1 MTLFLGVK
9 KLEKDFTV
17 GKFLAIRELKRN
29 NPWSTALII
38 FVMSLTFFNMVLMG
52 GILIGLADG
61 MMNSFKTYY
70 SSDILIKP
78 ASQNVSI
85 SQSSMLD
92 SLIKSLPSY
101 QALSKRYTV
110 AAILE
115 NENKVKIKETDI
127 GQRVSGTIVGIN
139 PSEEDAVTGLSTQI
153 ITGEFL
159 NDYDTESVVL
169 GKGLLAEYSKGS
181 STESRLEGVL
191 IGSRLKLIIGA
202 SNMEVTVKGI
212 IDTGNTT
219 VDSRIFILE
228 SSMRALTK
236 NHSLNVNEMAVLL
249 HPNAD
254 NKEAKSYILD
264 NFPYNT
270 DIIVE
275 TAEETLPKAISD
287 MKKTF
292 SMLGNIVG
300 VISLIVGAITIFI
313 VIFVN
318 AITRRKYIGIM
329 KGIGISARAIEIS
342 YIIQSLFYAL
352 SGIIFSSF
360 IIIWFLAP
368 WFDLHPL
375 KFPVTEGKLAITT
388 SGLIV
393 RGLILTA
400 TAFISGYIPA
410 KMVTKQNTLDAIL
423 GR

>member
-1 MTLFLGVK
+1 MKIRTSFN
-9 KLEKDFTV
+9 KLKRDITV
-17 GKFLAIRELKRN
+17 GKFLAVRELKRN

-61 MMNSFKTYY
+61 MMSSFKTYY

-78 ASQNVSI
+78 TSQNVSI
-85 SQSSMLD
+85 PQSSMLD

-110 AAILE
+110 ASILV
-115 NENKVKIKETDI
+115 NEDKVKIKDTEI
-127 GQRVSGTIVGIN
+127 GQRVSGTLVGIN
-139 PSEEDAVTGLSTQI
+139 PIEEDIVTGLSTQV

-159 NDYDTESVVL
+159 NDYDTEAIVI

-181 STESRLEGVL
+181 STESRLEGVVV
-191 IGSRLKLIIGA
+191 GSRLKLIIG
-202 SNMEVTVKGI
+202 NYNTEVSVKGI
-212 IDTGNTT
+212 IDTGNST
-219 VDSRIFILE
+219 VDNRIFILE
-228 SSMRALTK
+228 STMRALI
-236 NHSLNVNEMAVLL
+236 NNQNLNVNEVAILL
-249 HPNAD
+249 NQGSN
-254 NKEAKSYILD
+254 NKQAKEYIVD

-270 DIIVE
+270 DIVVE
-275 TAEETLPKAISD
+275 TAEETLPKAILD

-300 VISLIVGAITIFI
+300 VISLVVGAITIFI

-318 AITRRKYIGIM
+318 AITRRKFIGIM

-342 YIIQSLFYAL
+342 YVIQSLFYAL
-352 SGIIFSSF
+352 SGILFSSF
-360 IIIWFLAP
+360 IVIWFLAP

-388 SGLIV
+388 SGLLL
-393 RGLILTA
+393 RGLILTI
-400 TAFISGYIPA
+400 TALISGYIPA

>member
-1 MTLFLGVK
+1 MKFFRGLK
-9 KLEKDFTV
+9 KLKKDFAV

-78 ASQNVSI
+78 TSQHVSI
-85 SQSSMLD
+85 SQTSMLD

-101 QALSKRYTV
+101 KALSKRYTV
-110 AAILE
+110 PAILE
-115 NENKVKIKETDI
+115 NEDKVKIKETDI
-127 GQRVSGTIVGIN
+127 GQRVSSTLVGIN
-139 PSEEDAVTGLSTQI
+139 PSEEDAVTGLSSRVI
-153 ITGEFL
+153 SGDFL
-159 NDYDTESVVL
+159 NSYDTEGIVI

-181 STESRLEGVL
+181 STESRLEGVT
-191 IGSRLKLIIGA
+191 IGSRLKLIIGD
-202 SNMEVTVKGI
+202 SSLEVTVKGI
-212 IDTGNTT
+212 VDSGNTT
-219 VDSRIFILE
+219 VDNRIFILE
-228 SSMRALTK
+228 STMRGLI
-236 NHSLNVNEMAVLL
+236 NNQNLNVTEIAILL
-249 HPNAD
+249 NQGAD
-254 NKEAKSYILD
+254 SQEAKGYIVD
-264 NFPYNT
+264 NFSYNS
-270 DIIVE
+270 DIVVE
-275 TAEETLPKAISD
+275 TANETLPKAISD

-329 KGIGISARAIEIS
+329 KGIGISARAVEIS
-342 YIIQSLFYAL
+342 YVIQSLFYSL
-352 SGIIFSSF
+352 SGILFSSF
-360 IIIWFLAP
+360 VIIWFLAP

-375 KFPVTEGKLAITT
+375 KFPVTT
-388 SGLIV
+388 SGLLI
-393 RGLILTA
+393 RGLILTI
-400 TAFISGYIPA
+400 TAFISGYVPA
-410 KMVTKQNTLDAIL
+410 RMVTKQNTLDAIL

>member
-1 MTLFLGVK
+1 MKLILGFR

-17 GKFLAIRELKRN
+17 GKFLAVRELKRN

-61 MMNSFKTYY
+61 MMSSFKTYY
-70 SSDILIKP
+70 SSDVLIKP

-85 SQSSMLD
+85 SQSSVLD
-92 SLIKSLPSY
+92 SLIKSLPTY
-101 QALSKRYTV
+101 KALSNRYTM

-127 GQRVSGTIVGIN
+127 GQRVSGTVVGIIPN
-139 PSEEDAVTGLSTQI
+139 EEDAVTGLSTQI
-153 ITGEFL
+153 ISGDFL
-159 NDYDTESVVL
+159 NDYDTDGVVL

-181 STESRLEGVL
+181 STETRLEGVM
-191 IGSRLKLIIGA
+191 IGSRLKLIIGVT
-202 SNMEVTVKGI
+202 NMEVIVKGI

-219 VDSRIFILE
+219 VDNRIFILE
-228 SSMRALTK
+228 STMRALT
-236 NHSLNVNEMAVLL
+236 NNQNLNVSEMAVLL

-254 NKEAKSYILD
+254 NNEAKGYITD
-264 NFPYNT
+264 NFPYNSE
-270 DIIVE
+270 IIVE

-300 VISLIVGAITIFI
+300 VISLVVGAITIFI

-342 YIIQSLFYAL
+342 YVIQSLFYAL
-352 SGIIFSSF
+352 SGIVFSSF

-375 KFPVTEGKLAITT
+375 KFPVTEGRLAITS

-393 RGLILTA
+393 RGIILTI
-400 TAFISGYIPA
+400 TAFVSGYVPA

>member
-1 MTLFLGVK
+1 MKLRKDLSKLK
-9 KLEKDFTV
+9 KDIEV
-17 GKFLAIRELKRN
+17 GQFLAVRELKRN

-78 ASQNVSI
+78 SSQNSSI
-85 SQSSMLD
+85 SQSSILD

-101 QALSKRYTV
+101 KALSKRYTM

-115 NENKVKIKETDI
+115 NENVIKIKDTEI
-127 GQRVSGTIVGIN
+127 GQRVSSTLVGIN
-139 PSEEDAVTGLSTQI
+139 PSEEDAVTGLSSQI
-153 ITGEFL
+153 IKGEFL
-159 NDYDTESVVL
+159 NDYDTEGVVL
-169 GKGLLAEYSKGS
+169 GKSLLAEYSKGS
-181 STESRLEGVL
+181 STETRLEGVVV
-191 IGSRLKLIIGA
+191 GSRLKLIIG
-202 SNMEVTVKGI
+202 NTNIEVSVKGI

-219 VDSRIFILE
+219 VDNRIFILE
-228 SSMRALTK
+228 STMRALI
-236 NHSLNVNEMAVLL
+236 NNQSLNVNEIAILL
-249 HPNAD
+249 NQGSD
-254 NKEAKSYILD
+254 NEEAKGYIVD
-264 NFPYNT
+264 NFSYNA

-342 YIIQSLFYAL
+342 YVIQSLFYAL
-352 SGIIFSSF
+352 TGILFSSF

-375 KFPVTEGKLAITT
+375 IFPVSEGKLTITAN
-388 SGLIV
+388 GLVI
-393 RGLILTA
+393 RGFILTV
-400 TAFISGYIPA
+400 TSFVSGYVPA
-410 KMVTKQNTLDAIL
+410 WMVTKQNTLDAIL

>member
-1 MTLFLGVK
+1 MKLRKSLSKLK
-9 KLEKDFTV
+9 KDIKV
-17 GKFLAIRELKRN
+17 GQFLAVRELKRN

-92 SLIKSLPSY
+92 SLIKSLPSHK
-101 QALSKRYTV
+101 ASSKRYTM

-115 NENKVKIKETDI
+115 NENNVKIKDTEI
-127 GQRVSGTIVGIN
+127 GQRVSSTLVGIN

-159 NDYDTESVVL
+159 NDYDTEGIVL

-181 STESRLEGVL
+181 STESRLEGVD
-191 IGSRLKLIIGA
+191 IGSRLKLIIGGT
-202 SNMEVTVKGI
+202 SIDVTVKGI
-212 IDTGNTT
+212 IDTGNST
-219 VDSRIFILE
+219 VDNRIFILE
-228 SSMRALTK
+228 STMRALT
-236 NHSLNVNEMAVLL
+236 NNQGLNVNEIAILL
-249 HPNAD
+249 NQGSD
-254 NKEAKSYILD
+254 SKEAKGYIVD
-264 NFPYNT
+264 NFPFNS

-275 TAEETLPKAISD
+275 TADETLPKAISD

-300 VISLIVGAITIFI
+300 VISLVVGAITIFI

-342 YIIQSLFYAL
+342 YVTQSLFYAL
-352 SGIIFSSF
+352 AGILFSSF

-375 KFPVTEGKLAITT
+375 KFPVSEGKLAITT
-388 SGLIV
+388 SGLIL
-393 RGLILTA
+393 RGLILTV
-400 TAFISGYIPA
+400 TAFISGYVPA
-410 KMVTKQNTLDAIL
+410 WMVTRQNTLDAIL

>member
-1 MTLFLGVK
+1 MKLRKSLSKLK
-9 KLEKDFTV
+9 KDIKV
-17 GKFLAIRELKRN
+17 GQFLAVRELKRN

-92 SLIKSLPSY
+92 SLIKSLPSHK
-101 QALSKRYTV
+101 ASSKRYTM

-115 NENKVKIKETDI
+115 NENNVKIKDTEI
-127 GQRVSGTIVGIN
+127 GQRVSSTLVGIN

-159 NDYDTESVVL
+159 NDYDTEGIVL

-181 STESRLEGVL
+181 STESRLEGVD
-191 IGSRLKLIIGA
+191 IGSRLKLIIGGT
-202 SNMEVTVKGI
+202 SIDVTVKGI
-212 IDTGNTT
+212 IDTGNST
-219 VDSRIFILE
+219 VDNRIFILE
-228 SSMRALTK
+228 STMRALT
-236 NHSLNVNEMAVLL
+236 NNQGLNVNEIAILL
-249 HPNAD
+249 NQGSD
-254 NKEAKSYILD
+254 SKEAKGYIVD
-264 NFPYNT
+264 NFPYNS

-275 TAEETLPKAISD
+275 TADETLPKAISD

-300 VISLIVGAITIFI
+300 VISLVVGAITIFI

-342 YIIQSLFYAL
+342 YVTQSLFYAL
-352 SGIIFSSF
+352 AGILFSSF

-375 KFPVTEGKLAITT
+375 KFPVSEGKLAITT
-388 SGLIV
+388 SGLIL
-393 RGLILTA
+393 RGLILTV
-400 TAFISGYIPA
+400 TAFISGYVPA
-410 KMVTKQNTLDAIL
+410 WMVTRQNTLDAIL

>member
-1 MTLFLGVK
+1 MKMRTSFNKLK
-9 KLEKDFTV
+9 KDLTV
-17 GKFLAIRELKRN
+17 GQFLAVRELKRN

-78 ASQNVSI
+78 VSQNTSI
-85 SQSSMLD
+85 SQASMLD
-92 SLIKSLPSY
+92 SVIKSLPSY
-101 QALSKRYTV
+101 KSLSKRYTV
-110 AAILE
+110 PAILE
-115 NENKVKIKETDI
+115 NESKVKIKDTEI
-127 GQRVSGTIVGIN
+127 GQRVSSTLVGIN
-139 PSEEDAVTGLSTQI
+139 PSEEDAVTGLSSQLI
-153 ITGEFL
+153 EGEFL
-159 NDYDTESVVL
+159 SDYDTEGIIV
-169 GKGLLAEYSKGS
+169 GKSLLAEYSKGS
-181 STESRLEGVL
+181 STESRLEGVVV
-191 IGSRLKLIIGA
+191 GSRLKLMIGKTETDV
-202 SNMEVTVKGI
+202 SVKGI
-212 IDTGNTT
+212 IDTGNST

-228 SSMRALTK
+228 STMRALT
-236 NHSLNVNEMAVLL
+236 NNQSLDVNEIAVLL
-249 HPNAD
+249 NQGSD
-254 NKEAKSYILD
+254 NKQAKGYIVD
-264 NFPYNT
+264 NFSYNT
-270 DIIVE
+270 DVIVE

-342 YIIQSLFYAL
+342 YVIQSLFYAL
-352 SGIIFSSF
+352 SGILFSSL

-375 KFPVTEGKLAITT
+375 KFPVTEGRLAITT
-388 SGLIV
+388 NGLII
-393 RGLILTA
+393 RGLILTI
-400 TAFISGYIPA
+400 TAFISGYVPA
-410 KMVTKQNTLDAIL
+410 WMVTKQNTLDAIL

>member
-1 MTLFLGVK
+1 MKLRKSLSKLK
-9 KLEKDFTV
+9 KDIKV
-17 GKFLAIRELKRN
+17 GQFLAVRELKRN

-92 SLIKSLPSY
+92 SLIKSLPSHK
-101 QALSKRYTV
+101 ASSKRYTM

-115 NENKVKIKETDI
+115 NENNVKIKDTEI
-127 GQRVSGTIVGIN
+127 GQRVSSTLVGIN

-159 NDYDTESVVL
+159 NDYDTEGVVL

-181 STESRLEGVL
+181 STESRLEGVD
-191 IGSRLKLIIGA
+191 IGSRLKLIIGGT
-202 SNMEVTVKGI
+202 SIDVTVKGI
-212 IDTGNTT
+212 IDTGNST
-219 VDSRIFILE
+219 VDNRIFILE
-228 SSMRALTK
+228 STMRALT
-236 NHSLNVNEMAVLL
+236 NNQGLNVNEIAILL
-249 HPNAD
+249 NQGSD
-254 NKEAKSYILD
+254 SKEAKGYIVD
-264 NFPYNT
+264 NFPFNS

-275 TAEETLPKAISD
+275 TADETLPKAISD

-300 VISLIVGAITIFI
+300 VISLVVGAITIFI

-342 YIIQSLFYAL
+342 YVTQSLFYAL
-352 SGIIFSSF
+352 AGILFSSF

-375 KFPVTEGKLAITT
+375 KFPVSEGKLAITT
-388 SGLIV
+388 SGLIL
-393 RGLILTA
+393 RGLILTV
-400 TAFISGYIPA
+400 TAFISGYVPA
-410 KMVTKQNTLDAIL
+410 WMVTRQNTLDAIL

>member
-1 MTLFLGVK
+1 MKLFLGFR

-92 SLIKSLPSY
+92 SLIRSLPSY

-115 NENKVKIKETDI
+115 NENKVKVKETDI
-127 GQRVSGTIVGIN
+127 GQRVSGTVVGIN

-153 ITGEFL
+153 IIGEFL
-159 NDYDTESVVL
+159 NNYDTEGIVL

-181 STESRLEGVL
+181 STESRLEGVI
-191 IGSRLKLIIGA
+191 IGSRLKLIIGV
-202 SNMEVTVKGI
+202 SNMEVIVKGI

-219 VDSRIFILE
+219 IDNRIFMLE
-228 SSMRALTK
+228 STMRALT
-236 NHSLNVNEMAVLL
+236 NNQSLNINEMAVLL

-254 NKEAKSYILD
+254 SKEAKGYIVD

-275 TAEETLPKAISD
+275 TADETLPKAISD

-342 YIIQSLFYAL
+342 YVIQSLFYAL

-368 WFDLHPL
+368 WFELHPL

-388 SGLIV
+388 SGLII
-393 RGLILTA
+393 RGLILTV
-400 TAFISGYIPA
+400 TAFISGYVPA

>member
-1 MTLFLGVK
+1 MKIQASLNKLK
-9 KLEKDFTV
+9 KDLIV
-17 GKFLAIRELKRN
+17 GQFLAVRELKRN

-78 ASQNVSI
+78 VSQNTSI
-85 SQSSMLD
+85 SQASMLD
-92 SLIKSLPSY
+92 SVIKSLPTY
-101 QALSKRYTV
+101 KALSKRYTV

-115 NENKVKIKETDI
+115 NEGKVKIKDTEI
-127 GQRVSGTIVGIN
+127 GQRVSSTLVGIN
-139 PSEEDAVTGLSTQI
+139 PSEEDVVTGLSSQLI
-153 ITGEFL
+153 EGVFL
-159 NDYDTESVVL
+159 SDYDTDGIIV
-169 GKGLLAEYSKGS
+169 GKSLLAEYSKGS
-181 STESRLEGVL
+181 STESRLEGV
-191 IGSRLKLIIGA
+191 IVGSRLKLMIGKTEA
-202 SNMEVTVKGI
+202 DVSVKGI
-212 IDTGNTT
+212 IDTGNST
-219 VDSRIFILE
+219 VDGRIFILE
-228 SSMRALTK
+228 STMRALT
-236 NHSLNVNEMAVLL
+236 NNQSLNVNEIAVLL
-249 HPNAD
+249 SHGSD
-254 NKEAKSYILD
+254 NKEAKGYIVD
-264 NFPYNT
+264 NFSYST
-270 DIIVE
+270 DVIVE

-342 YIIQSLFYAL
+342 YVIQSLFYAL
-352 SGIIFSSF
+352 SGILFSSL

-375 KFPVTEGKLAITT
+375 KFPVTEGRLAITT
-388 SGLIV
+388 NGLII
-393 RGLILTA
+393 RGFILSV
-400 TAFISGYIPA
+400 TAFISGYVPA
-410 KMVTKQNTLDAIL
+410 WMVTKQNTLDAIL

>member
-300 VISLIVGAITIFI
+300 IISLIVGAITIFI

>member
-1 MTLFLGVK
+1 MKIRTSFN
-9 KLEKDFTV
+9 KLKRDITV
-17 GKFLAIRELKRN
+17 GKFLAVRELKRN

-61 MMNSFKTYY
+61 MMSSFKTYY

-78 ASQNVSI
+78 TSQNVSI
-85 SQSSMLD
+85 PQSSMLD

-110 AAILE
+110 ASILV
-115 NENKVKIKETDI
+115 NEDKVKIKDTEI
-127 GQRVSGTIVGIN
+127 GQRVSGTLVGIN
-139 PSEEDAVTGLSTQI
+139 PIEEDVVTGLSTQV

-159 NDYDTESVVL
+159 NDYDTEAIII

-181 STESRLEGVL
+181 STESRLEGVVV
-191 IGSRLKLIIGA
+191 GSRLKLIIG
-202 SNMEVTVKGI
+202 NNNTEVSVKGI
-212 IDTGNTT
+212 IDTGNST
-219 VDSRIFILE
+219 VDNRIFILE
-228 SSMRALTK
+228 STMRALI
-236 NHSLNVNEMAVLL
+236 NNQNLNVNEVAILL
-249 HPNAD
+249 NQGSN
-254 NKEAKSYILD
+254 NKQAKEYIVD

-270 DIIVE
+270 DIVVE
-275 TAEETLPKAISD
+275 TAEETLPKAILD

-300 VISLIVGAITIFI
+300 VISLVVGAITIFI

-318 AITRRKYIGIM
+318 AITRRKFIGIM

-342 YIIQSLFYAL
+342 YVIQSLFYAL

-360 IIIWFLAP
+360 IVIWFLAP

-388 SGLIV
+388 SGLIL
-393 RGLILTA
+393 RGLILTI
-400 TAFISGYIPA
+400 TALISGYIPA

>member
-1 MTLFLGVK
+1 MKLFLGFR

-92 SLIKSLPSY
+92 SLVKSLPSY
-101 QALSKRYTV
+101 KALSKRYTV

-127 GQRVSGTIVGIN
+127 GQRVSGTVVGIN

-153 ITGEFL
+153 INGEFL
-159 NDYDTESVVL
+159 NDYDTEGIVL

-181 STESRLEGVL
+181 STESRLEGVM
-191 IGSRLKLIIGA
+191 IGSRLKLIIGV
-202 SNMEVTVKGI
+202 SNMEVIVKGI

-219 VDSRIFILE
+219 IDNRIFMLE
-228 SSMRALTK
+228 STMRALT
-236 NHSLNVNEMAVLL
+236 NNQSLNINEMAVLL

-254 NKEAKSYILD
+254 SKEAKGYIVD

-275 TAEETLPKAISD
+275 TADETLPKAISD

-300 VISLIVGAITIFI
+300 IISLIVGAITIFI

-342 YIIQSLFYAL
+342 YVIQSLFYAL

-368 WFDLHPL
+368 WFELHPL

-388 SGLIV
+388 SGLII
-393 RGLILTA
+393 RGLILTV
-400 TAFISGYIPA
+400 TAFISGYVPA

>member
-1 MTLFLGVK
+1 MKIRTSFN
-9 KLEKDFTV
+9 KLKRDITV
-17 GKFLAIRELKRN
+17 GKFLAVRELKRN

-61 MMNSFKTYY
+61 MMSSFKTYY

-78 ASQNVSI
+78 TSQNVSI
-85 SQSSMLD
+85 PQSSMLD

-110 AAILE
+110 ASILV
-115 NENKVKIKETDI
+115 NEDKVKIKDTEI
-127 GQRVSGTIVGIN
+127 GQRVSGTLVGIN
-139 PSEEDAVTGLSTQI
+139 PIEEDVVTGLSTQV

-159 NDYDTESVVL
+159 NDYDTEAIVI

-181 STESRLEGVL
+181 STESRLEGVVV
-191 IGSRLKLIIGA
+191 GSRLKLIIG
-202 SNMEVTVKGI
+202 NYNTEVSVKGI
-212 IDTGNTT
+212 IDTGNST
-219 VDSRIFILE
+219 VDNRIFILE
-228 SSMRALTK
+228 STMRALI
-236 NHSLNVNEMAVLL
+236 NNQNLNVNEVAILL
-249 HPNAD
+249 NQGSN
-254 NKEAKSYILD
+254 NKQAKEYIVD

-270 DIIVE
+270 DIVVE
-275 TAEETLPKAISD
+275 TAEETLPKAILD

-300 VISLIVGAITIFI
+300 VISLVVGAITIFI

-318 AITRRKYIGIM
+318 AITRRKFIGIM

-342 YIIQSLFYAL
+342 YVIQSLFYAL

-360 IIIWFLAP
+360 IVIWFLAP

-388 SGLIV
+388 SGLIL
-393 RGLILTA
+393 RGLILTI
-400 TAFISGYIPA
+400 TALISGYIPA

>member
-1 MTLFLGVK
+1 MKIFAYFT
-9 KLEKDFTV
+9 KLQKDFSV
-17 GKFLAIRELKRN
+17 GQFLAVRELKRN

-85 SQSSMLD
+85 SESSL
-92 SLIKSLPSY
+92 LNNVVKSLPSY
-101 QALSKRYTV
+101 QASSTRYTTP
-110 AAILE
+110 AILE
-115 NENKVKIKETDI
+115 NEDKVKISASEI
-127 GQRVSGTIVGIN
+127 GQRVSGTLVGIN
-139 PSEEDAVTGLSTQI
+139 PLEEDAVTGLSSKI
-153 ITGEFL
+153 ISGEYL
-159 NDYDTESVVL
+159 NGYDTNSVVL
-169 GKGLLAEYSKGS
+169 GKSLLAEYSQGS
-181 STESRLEGVL
+181 STESRLENIR

-202 SNMEVTVKGI
+202 VNIEVLVSGI
-212 IDTGNTT
+212 VDTGNST
-219 VDSRIFILE
+219 VDSRIFIPE
-228 SSMRALTK
+228 STMRSLI
-236 NHSLNVNEMAVLL
+236 NNQSLNASEIAILL
-249 HPNAD
+249 HSNSD
-254 NKEAKSYILD
+254 KEEAKAYILD
-264 NFPYNT
+264 NFSYGD
-270 DIIVE
+270 DIIAE

-342 YIIQSLFYAL
+342 YVIQSLFYAL
-352 SGIIFSSF
+352 SGILFSSL
-360 IIIWFLAP
+360 IIILFLAP

-375 KFPVTEGKLAITT
+375 KFPVTEGRLAITT
-388 SGLIV
+388 NGLII
-393 RGLILTA
+393 RGLILTV
-400 TAFISGYIPA
+400 TAFISGYVPA
-410 KMVTKQNTLDAIL
+410 WMVTKQNTLDAIL

>member
-1 MTLFLGVK
+1 MKLFLGFR

-92 SLIKSLPSY
+92 SLIRSLPSY

-115 NENKVKIKETDI
+115 NENKVKVKETDI
-127 GQRVSGTIVGIN
+127 GQRVSGTVVGIN

-153 ITGEFL
+153 IIGEFL
-159 NDYDTESVVL
+159 NNYDTEGIVL

-181 STESRLEGVL
+181 STESRLEGVM
-191 IGSRLKLIIGA
+191 IGSRLKLIIGV
-202 SNMEVTVKGI
+202 SNMEVIVKGI

-219 VDSRIFILE
+219 IDNRIFMLE
-228 SSMRALTK
+228 STMRALT
-236 NHSLNVNEMAVLL
+236 NNQSLNINEMAVLL

-254 NKEAKSYILD
+254 SKEAKGYIVD

-275 TAEETLPKAISD
+275 TADETLPKAISD

-300 VISLIVGAITIFI
+300 IISLIVGAITIFI

-342 YIIQSLFYAL
+342 YVIQSLFYAL

-368 WFDLHPL
+368 WFELHPL

-388 SGLIV
+388 SGLII
-393 RGLILTA
+393 RGLILTV
-400 TAFISGYIPA
+400 TAFISGYVPA

>member
-1 MTLFLGVK
+1 MKIQVSFNKLK
-9 KLEKDFTV
+9 KDLTV
-17 GKFLAIRELKRN
+17 GQFLAVRELKRN

-78 ASQNVSI
+78 VSQNTSI
-85 SQSSMLD
+85 SQTSMLD
-92 SLIKSLPSY
+92 SVIKSLPSY
-101 QALSKRYTV
+101 KALSKRYTV
-110 AAILE
+110 PAILE
-115 NENKVKIKETDI
+115 NEGKIKIKDTEI
-127 GQRVSGTIVGIN
+127 GQRVSGTLVGIN
-139 PSEEDAVTGLSTQI
+139 PNEEDAVTGLSSQLI
-153 ITGEFL
+153 EGEFL
-159 NDYDTESVVL
+159 SDYDTEGIIV
-169 GKGLLAEYSKGS
+169 GKSLLAEYSKGS
-181 STESRLEGVL
+181 STESRLEGVVV
-191 IGSRLKLIIGA
+191 GSQLKLMIGKTETDV
-202 SNMEVTVKGI
+202 SVKGI
-212 IDTGNTT
+212 IDTGNST

-228 SSMRALTK
+228 STMRALT
-236 NHSLNVNEMAVLL
+236 NNQNLNVNEIAVLL
-249 HPNAD
+249 SHGSD
-254 NKEAKSYILD
+254 NKDAKGYIVD
-264 NFPYNT
+264 NFSYNT

-342 YIIQSLFYAL
+342 YVIQSLFYAL
-352 SGIIFSSF
+352 SGILFSSL

-375 KFPVTEGKLAITT
+375 QFPVTEGRLAITT
-388 SGLIV
+388 NGLII
-393 RGLILTA
+393 RGLILTV
-400 TAFISGYIPA
+400 TAFISGYVPA
-410 KMVTKQNTLDAIL
+410 WMVTKQNTLDAIL

>member
-1 MTLFLGVK
+1 MKLFLGLK

-61 MMNSFKTYY
+61 MMSSFKTYY

-101 QALSKRYTV
+101 KALSKRYTV

-127 GQRVSGTIVGIN
+127 GQRVSGTLVGIN
-139 PSEEDAVTGLSTQI
+139 PNQEDAVTGLSTQI
-153 ITGEFL
+153 ISGEFL
-159 NDYDTESVVL
+159 NDYYTDGVVL

-181 STESRLEGVL
+181 STETRLEGVM

-202 SNMEVTVKGI
+202 TNMELTVKGI

-228 SSMRALTK
+228 STMRALT
-236 NHSLNVNEMAVLL
+236 NNQNLNVNEMAILL
-249 HPNAD
+249 HQDAD
-254 NKEAKSYILD
+254 REDAKDYIVD

-275 TAEETLPKAISD
+275 TADETLPKTISD

-342 YIIQSLFYAL
+342 YVIQSLFYAL

-388 SGLIV
+388 SGLIM
-393 RGLILTA
+393 RGLILTV
-400 TAFISGYIPA
+400 TAFISGYVPA
-410 KMVTKQNTLDAIL
+410 KLVTKQNTLDAIL

>member
-1 MTLFLGVK
+1 MKIRTSFN
-9 KLEKDFTV
+9 KLKRDIIV
-17 GKFLAIRELKRN
+17 GKFLAVRELKRN

-61 MMNSFKTYY
+61 MMSSFKTYY

-101 QALSKRYTV
+101 QALTKRYTV
-110 AAILE
+110 ASILV
-115 NENKVKIKETDI
+115 NEDKIKIKDTEI
-127 GQRVSGTIVGIN
+127 GQRVSGTLVGIN
-139 PSEEDAVTGLSTQI
+139 PIEEDIVTGLSTQVI
-153 ITGEFL
+153 AGEFL
-159 NDYDTESVVL
+159 NDYDTEAIVI

-181 STESRLEGVL
+181 STESRLEGVVV
-191 IGSRLKLIIGA
+191 GSRLKLIIG
-202 SNMEVTVKGI
+202 NNNTEVSVKGI
-212 IDTGNTT
+212 IDTGNST
-219 VDSRIFILE
+219 VDNRIFILE
-228 SSMRALTK
+228 STMRALI
-236 NHSLNVNEMAVLL
+236 NNQSLNVNEIAILL
-249 HPNAD
+249 NQGS
-254 NKEAKSYILD
+254 NSREAKEYIVD

-275 TAEETLPKAISD
+275 TAEETLPKAILD

-318 AITRRKYIGIM
+318 AITRRKFIGIM

-342 YIIQSLFYAL
+342 YVIQSLFYAL
-352 SGIIFSSF
+352 SGVLFSSF
-360 IIIWFLAP
+360 IVIWFLAP
-368 WFDLHPL
+368 WFNLHPL

-388 SGLIV
+388 SGLLL
-393 RGLILTA
+393 RGLILTI
-400 TAFISGYIPA
+400 TALISGYIPA

>member
-342 YIIQSLFYAL
+342 YVIQSLFYAL

>member
-228 SSMRALTK
+228 SSMRALTN

-342 YIIQSLFYAL
+342 YVIQSLFYAL

>member
-1 MTLFLGVK
+1 MKMRTSFSKLK
-9 KLEKDFTV
+9 KDLTV
-17 GKFLAIRELKRN
+17 GQFLALRELKRN

-78 ASQNVSI
+78 VSQNTSI
-85 SQSSMLD
+85 SQASMLD
-92 SLIKSLPSY
+92 SVIKSLPSY
-101 QALSKRYTV
+101 KALSKRYTV

-115 NENKVKIKETDI
+115 NESKVKIKDTEI
-127 GQRVSGTIVGIN
+127 GQRVSGTLVGIN
-139 PSEEDAVTGLSTQI
+139 PGEEDAVTGLSSQLI
-153 ITGEFL
+153 SGEFL
-159 NDYDTESVVL
+159 SDYDAEGIIV
-169 GKGLLAEYSKGS
+169 GKSLLAEYSKGS
-181 STESRLEGVL
+181 STESRLEGVK
-191 IGSRLKLIIGA
+191 IGSRLKLMIGKTETDV
-202 SNMEVTVKGI
+202 SVKGI
-212 IDTGNTT
+212 IDTGNST

-228 SSMRALTK
+228 STMRALT
-236 NHSLNVNEMAVLL
+236 NNQSLNVNEIAILL
-249 HPNAD
+249 NQGSD
-254 NKEAKSYILD
+254 NKEAQGYIVD
-264 NFPYNT
+264 NFSYST
-270 DIIVE
+270 DVIVE

-292 SMLGNIVG
+292 SILGNIVG

-342 YIIQSLFYAL
+342 YVIQSLFYAL
-352 SGIIFSSF
+352 SGILFSSL

-388 SGLIV
+388 NGLII
-393 RGLILTA
+393 RGLILTV
-400 TAFISGYIPA
+400 TAFISGYVPA
-410 KMVTKQNTLDAIL
+410 WMVTKQNTLDAIL

>member
-1 MTLFLGVK
+1 MKIRTSFN
-9 KLEKDFTV
+9 KLKRDIIV
-17 GKFLAIRELKRN
+17 GKFLAVRELKRN

-61 MMNSFKTYY
+61 MMSSFKTYY

-78 ASQNVSI
+78 TSQNVSI
-85 SQSSMLD
+85 PQSSMLD

-110 AAILE
+110 ASILV
-115 NENKVKIKETDI
+115 NEDKVKIKDTEI
-127 GQRVSGTIVGIN
+127 GQRVSGTLVGIN
-139 PSEEDAVTGLSTQI
+139 PIEEDVVTGLSTQV

-159 NDYDTESVVL
+159 NDYDTEAIVI

-181 STESRLEGVL
+181 STESRLEGVVV
-191 IGSRLKLIIGA
+191 GSRLKLIIG
-202 SNMEVTVKGI
+202 NYNTEVSVKGI
-212 IDTGNTT
+212 IDTGNST
-219 VDSRIFILE
+219 VDNRIFILE
-228 SSMRALTK
+228 STMRALI
-236 NHSLNVNEMAVLL
+236 NNQNLNVNEVAILL
-249 HPNAD
+249 NQGSN
-254 NKEAKSYILD
+254 NKQAKEYIVD

-270 DIIVE
+270 DIVVE
-275 TAEETLPKAISD
+275 TAEETLPKAILD

-300 VISLIVGAITIFI
+300 VISLVVGAITIFI

-318 AITRRKYIGIM
+318 AITRRKFIGIM

-342 YIIQSLFYAL
+342 YVIQSLFYAL

-360 IIIWFLAP
+360 IVIWFLAP

-388 SGLIV
+388 SGLIL
-393 RGLILTA
+393 RGLILTI
-400 TAFISGYIPA
+400 TALISGYIPA